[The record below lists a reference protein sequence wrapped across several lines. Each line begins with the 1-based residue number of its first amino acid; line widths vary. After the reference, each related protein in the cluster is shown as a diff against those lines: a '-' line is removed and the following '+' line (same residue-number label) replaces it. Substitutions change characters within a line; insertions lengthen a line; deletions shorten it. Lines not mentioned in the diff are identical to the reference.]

1 MEVRLAERMIAEWA
15 SANANA
21 IGIGPNKIR
30 ASYIYNPGGF
40 GNLSVRLTDGRT
52 RLHVKLAPPS
62 KAARLRQWAG
72 VSDYL
77 AEYYAAP
84 RLVHVIDREIV
95 PGYPYGLVFEYIE
108 DAIPLA
114 ESPNPKVA
122 LTGVIE
128 TAAKLHRDDRL
139 RGMLPNAETRTYAE
153 AFEDEYIS
161 RFTDDLDGIR
171 GSRELLKDFVSDET
185 ISWFGEEIGR
195 LRETVRQTPA
205 FLLPAGDVVHNDLN
219 GNNVLTCGRDG
230 FRIIDWDDLSGQG
243 DAAIDYSV
251 LLWPLTHDP
260 SWPIWR
266 EKALAGAGAAAVER
280 LELYFRAKLLD
291 DVIDVLADYV
301 EAEQVPEHRE
311 KAQSKAR
318 AVHLHSYPQYLAKYG
333 VG

>member
-1 MEVRLAERMIAEWA
+1 MEVQLAERMIAEWA
-15 SANANA
+15 AANADA

-30 ASYIYNPGGF
+30 ASYIFNPGGF
-40 GNLSVRLTDGRT
+40 GNLSIRLADGRT

-62 KAARLRQWAG
+62 NAARLRKWAG

-77 AEYYAAP
+77 AEHYAAP
-84 RLVHVIDREIV
+84 RLVHEIDREIL

-108 DAIPLA
+108 DATPIA
-114 ESPNPKVA
+114 EARNPEAA
-122 LTGVIE
+122 LTGIME

-139 RGMLPNAETRTYAE
+139 RGMLPKAEMRTYAE

-161 RFTDDLDGIR
+161 RFMDDLEGIQ
-171 GSRELLKDFVSDET
+171 GSRELLRDFVSDET
-185 ISWFGEEIGR
+185 ISWFGEEIRR

-243 DAAIDYSV
+243 DAAMDYSV
-251 LLWPLTHDP
+251 LLWPIMHDP

-266 EKALAGAGAAAVER
+266 EKVLAVAGAAVVER

-311 KAQSKAR
+311 EAQRKAK
-318 AVHLHSYPQYLAKYG
+318 AVHLQSYPQYLAKYG